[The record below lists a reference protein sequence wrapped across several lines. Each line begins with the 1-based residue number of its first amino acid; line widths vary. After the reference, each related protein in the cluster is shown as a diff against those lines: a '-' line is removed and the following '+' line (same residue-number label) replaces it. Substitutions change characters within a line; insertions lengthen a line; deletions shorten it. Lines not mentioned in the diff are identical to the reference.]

1 MCGRDLHGDV
11 SAGAWHLCAVMSR
24 LPSPGMSNGLG
35 HCERL
40 RVGGNGRRDI
50 LCCPRVAAAFW
61 SCGPALAGL
70 AQEHSTADRGAHSA
84 ETSDEGIR
92 CRASGVDVVY
102 EQHLAST

>member
-1 MCGRDLHGDV
+1 MALATVNGSGW
-11 SAGAWHLCAVMSR
+11 AGTVGATLSVA
-24 LPSPGMSNGLG
+24 PG
-35 HCERL
+35 
-40 RVGGNGRRDI
+40 
-50 LCCPRVAAAFW
+50 VAAAFS